1 MECLYCPIDRRYIKG
16 NFRLDNDTQIDNERS
31 IDNNDTS
38 GATDPTQT
46 EIVVDEIHPQN
57 GINNSA
63 ITSSLQPLLT
73 FPVTVEN
80 NSPIDSSKKGRK
92 GSILIDME
100 GLPNQNGRHTRIL
113 LNTAGNLQYFV

>member
-73 FPVTVEN
+73 FPVTVQKM
-80 NSPIDSSKKGRK
+80 SKMDSTQIRSVQMFQCQLTWEYCLIRREE
-92 GSILIDME
+92 ILHVYLI
-100 GLPNQNGRHTRIL
+100 
-113 LNTAGNLQYFV
+113 